1 MMSRYYHVVHC
12 VLLEFIRTKMSGA
25 KQKAESSAVMNFGRQ
40 LASSEKET
48 RDKALRKVRK
58 WLSSAPS
65 GTFNVSHVP
74 PTLTLLHVT
83 QPSQRMRC

>member
-1 MMSRYYHVVHC
+1 MKHLPIFSGNPTVMTLRYRVLHV

-25 KQKAESSAVMNFGRQ
+25 EQKAESSAVMNFGRQ
-40 LASSEKET
+40 LASSQKET

-65 GTFNVSHVP
+65 GTFYVSHVP
-74 PTLTLLHVT
+74 P
-83 QPSQRMRC
+83 CN